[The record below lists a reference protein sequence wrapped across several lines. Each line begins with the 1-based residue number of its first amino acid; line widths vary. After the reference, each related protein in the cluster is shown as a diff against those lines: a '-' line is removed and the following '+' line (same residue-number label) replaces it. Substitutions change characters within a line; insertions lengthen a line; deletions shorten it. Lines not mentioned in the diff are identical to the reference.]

1 MNCTLPGAMN
11 SLGYEMCRHR
21 GMSPPENVLNR
32 SNESLGLYNLITG
45 FQGHYT
51 DMLAPPIGAGMEE
64 GDCLARCESYCYRII
79 GEDFTYYLDDDMQRN
94 DFFAYFPSLEL
105 EQWTEVDSYT
115 GGSLV
120 SDIGGALGLLLG
132 SSLASLVVNGMQM
145 LGLGAKLAMR

>member
-1 MNCTLPGAMN
+1 
-11 SLGYEMCRHR
+11 
-21 GMSPPENVLNR
+21 
-32 SNESLGLYNLITG
+32 
-45 FQGHYT
+45 
-51 DMLAPPIGAGMEE
+51 
-64 GDCLARCESYCYRII
+64 
-79 GEDFTYYLDDDMQRN
+79 MQRN

-105 EQWTEVDSYT
+105 EQWTEVDSDT